1 MPLLTEKY
9 RAKALSAERSA
20 KTASDAAT
28 KVAWTELAI
37 ERHALAARTAIGLPD
52 LKVI

>member
-1 MPLLTEKY
+1 MPTLTQKY

-37 ERHALAARTAIGLPD
+37 EWHALAAKTAVGLPD
-52 LKVI
+52 LEVI